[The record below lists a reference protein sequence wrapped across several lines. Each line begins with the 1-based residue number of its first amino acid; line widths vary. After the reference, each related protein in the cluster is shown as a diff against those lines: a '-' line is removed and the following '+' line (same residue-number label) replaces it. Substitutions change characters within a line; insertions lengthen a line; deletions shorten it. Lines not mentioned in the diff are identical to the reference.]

1 MKVIATKNK
10 KLNHA
15 TPFDIIL
22 AIVMAILSLIIL
34 YPFYNAILI
43 SVVSQY
49 EYLQTPILLFP
60 KQWDFTSYAFV
71 FESGQILSGMR
82 TTAIVLVVGVIYNMF
97 LTVTLA
103 YALTK
108 PFPGRKV
115 VNYAIIFTM
124 YFGGG
129 LIPFYLLVKDL
140 GMMDTIWSMIIPTG
154 ISFMY
159 MTVIK
164 QNFESI
170 PAELEESAKIDG
182 ASDIRILGTIYLPLS
197 LPTLA
202 TFVLYYGVERWN
214 EWWNGMLFI
223 KDVDK
228 QPLQL
233 ILRNIIMNAA
243 SVADGSAIDAVVFGD
258 GVKMAS
264 ILIAMFPIMC
274 LYPFLQRFFIGGL
287 TVGAV
292 KG

>member
-1 MKVIATKNK
+1 MRIYGRKSK
-10 KLNHA
+10 KLNHI
-15 TPFDIIL
+15 TSFDVIL
-22 AIVMAILSLIIL
+22 AILMAILALVIL
-34 YPFYNAILI
+34 YPFYNAVLI

-82 TTAIVLVVGVIYNMF
+82 TTIILLVVGVLYNMF

-108 PFPGRKV
+108 PFPGKKV
-115 VNYAIIFTM
+115 VTYIIIFTM
-124 YFGGG
+124 YFSGG
-129 LIPFYLLVKDL
+129 LLPFYLLIKNL
-140 GMMDTIWSMIIPTG
+140 GMIDSIWSMIIPTG

-182 ASDIRILGTIYLPLS
+182 ASDIRILRSIYLPLS
-197 LPTLA
+197 KPVLA

-243 SVADGSAIDAVVFGD
+243 SVTDGSASDAVVFGD

-264 ILIAMFPIMC
+264 ILIAMLPIMC

>member
-1 MKVIATKNK
+1 
-10 KLNHA
+10 
-15 TPFDIIL
+15 
-22 AIVMAILSLIIL
+22 
-34 YPFYNAILI
+34 
-43 SVVSQY
+43 
-49 EYLQTPILLFP
+49 
-60 KQWDFTSYAFV
+60 
-71 FESGQILSGMR
+71 
-82 TTAIVLVVGVIYNMF
+82 
-97 LTVTLA
+97 
-103 YALTK
+103 
-108 PFPGRKV
+108 
-115 VNYAIIFTM
+115 
-124 YFGGG
+124 
-129 LIPFYLLVKDL
+129 
-140 GMMDTIWSMIIPTG
+140 MDSIWSMIIPTG

>member
-1 MKVIATKNK
+1 MK
-10 KLNHA
+10 KLNHV

-22 AIVMAILSLIIL
+22 AVVMGILTLLIL

-49 EYLQTPILLFP
+49 EYLKTPVLLFP
-60 KQWDFTSYAFV
+60 KEWDFTSYAFV
-71 FESGQILSGMR
+71 FESGQILSGMKV
-82 TTAIVLVVGVIYNMF
+82 TVIVLLVGVLYNMF

-103 YALTK
+103 YALMK
-108 PFPGRKV
+108 PFPGNKIV
-115 VNYAIIFTM
+115 SYGIIFTM

-129 LIPFYLLVKDL
+129 LIPFYLLVKNL
-140 GMMDTIWSMIIPTG
+140 HMVDTIWSMIIPTG

-170 PAELEESAKIDG
+170 PAELEESSKIDG
-182 ASDIRILGTIYLPLS
+182 ASEFRILAVIYLPLS

-223 KDVDK
+223 KDVAK

-233 ILRNIIMNAA
+233 ILRNLIMNAA

-264 ILIAMFPIMC
+264 IVIAMFPIMC

>member
-1 MKVIATKNK
+1 MRTGGKKIR
-10 KLNHA
+10 KLNRV
-15 TPFDIIL
+15 TSFDIIL
-22 AIVMAILSLIIL
+22 AILMAALALLIL
-34 YPFYNAILI
+34 YPFYNAVLI

-82 TTAIVLVVGVIYNMF
+82 TTIVILVVGVLYNMF

-108 PFPGRKV
+108 PFPGKKAV
-115 VNYAIIFTM
+115 TYIIIFTM
-124 YFGGG
+124 YFSGG
-129 LIPFYLLVKDL
+129 LLPFYLLIKNL
-140 GMMDTIWSMIIPTG
+140 GMIDSIWSMIIPTG

-164 QNFESI
+164 QNFEAI

-182 ASDIRILGTIYLPLS
+182 ASEIRILRSIYLPLS
-197 LPTLA
+197 KPVLA

-243 SVADGSAIDAVVFGD
+243 SVADGSASDAVVFGD

-264 ILIAMFPIMC
+264 ILIAMLPIMC